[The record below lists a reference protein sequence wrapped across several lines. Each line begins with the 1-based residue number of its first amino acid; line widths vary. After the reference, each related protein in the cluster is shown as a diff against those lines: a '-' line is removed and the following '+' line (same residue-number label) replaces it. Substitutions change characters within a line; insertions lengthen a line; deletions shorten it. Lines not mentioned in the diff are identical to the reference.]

1 MDLIRGIHNL
11 REQQQGCVATIGVYD
26 GVHIGHQQIIRQVC
40 ETARA
45 KSLPSVV
52 VTFEPTPQE
61 YFQGDA
67 APARLTR
74 LREKIPV
81 IADMGVE
88 WLLCLP
94 FGEHLATVTAQTFID
109 RLLIARLGIKSLI
122 VGGDFRFGKNREG
135 DLAMLIKAGAEK
147 DFDVAGI
154 KSVLVDGDRV
164 SSTVIREAL
173 GEGDLANA
181 ARMLGRR
188 YSMCGRVI
196 QGRQLGRKLGYP
208 TANIA
213 VHRRVTALHGIFAVR
228 VYGAA
233 ENVLPGVASLGTRP
247 TVDGDALLLE
257 VHVIDYD
264 ANLYGRALRVEFVER
279 LRDELRFESID
290 LLTEQ
295 MKQDELKA
303 REVLENPA

>member
-11 REQQQGCVATIGVYD
+11 REQQHGCVATIGVYD

-61 YFQGDA
+61 YFQGAA

-81 IADMGVE
+81 IADLGVDR
-88 WLLCLP
+88 LVCLK

-109 RLLIARLGIKSLI
+109 RLLIARLGVRNLV
-122 VGGDFRFGKNREG
+122 VGDDFRFGKNREG
-135 DLAMLIKAGAEK
+135 DLAMLIKAGA
-147 DFDVAGI
+147 DNNFDVAGVD
-154 KSVLVDGDRV
+154 SVLVDGERV
-164 SSTVIREAL
+164 SSTVIRDAL
-173 GEGDLANA
+173 GAGELASA

-196 QGRQLGRKLGYP
+196 RGRQLGRELGYP

-228 VYGAA
+228 VFGA
-233 ENVLPGVASLGTRP
+233 EKNDLPGVASLGTRP

-257 VHVIDYD
+257 VHLIDYD
-264 ANLYGRALRVEFVER
+264 ANLYGQVLRMEFVER
-279 LRDELRFESID
+279 LRDELRFENID

-303 REVLENPA
+303 REVLGQK